1 MTRESTHGPGLTGRS
16 PVGWYRTRVNAA
28 TSPGPCRVY
37 VSEHGNVFMREIA
50 DHLVEALTMSGRSAE
65 VVTDRLPE
73 PLGPGDDPLRQL
85 VVAPH
90 EFFVLFPAGEVDRA
104 RAADHAVCINTEQ
117 QGTPFFDLAM
127 QYARRGRVVLDIN
140 THSLTAIRRMGL
152 AAVHL
157 PLGYVPSMDRWNHVR
172 TRARSIDLGFLGG
185 RTPRREQFIAGA
197 AGQLWEWRTD
207 LRFFSWHRPA
217 RAGQTT
223 FTSGDAKYERLADT
237 RILLNAH
244 RDSEPYFEWARV
256 VEAVANG
263 CVVATET
270 SEGTDP
276 FRSGQH
282 LLMSSLDDL
291 AEQAV
296 ALAFDEPR
304 RRRMADEAY
313 DLLTTRLHQRTL
325 VERALAA
332 AADAIATARPGRSG
346 PGVSEA
352 ARQAAQ
358 RHLPSRRHSRTLPG
372 PAHPTADRQMLD
384 KTTRD
389 LKQAFL
395 GQMQTIRSIERS
407 LATLRHGHPDHLETT
422 ITASVEAC
430 RPAVSVVI
438 PLFNQG
444 HYLREAIDSVVA
456 AAHDPSMSVEV
467 IVVDDHS
474 TDGSLSVA
482 HDVLAE
488 RPWFPITLVA
498 RAANG
503 GLPAARNTGFAHARA
518 SYVFALDADN
528 LVYPNALVELA
539 RHLDDSPGDVV
550 AAYGLLERF
559 DETGALGLT
568 SHLPWDPDLLVHG
581 AFIDAMAMFRKD
593 AWQSLGG
600 YAADDGI
607 YGWEDYDLWLAVA
620 ERRWRASLVTSVVG
634 RYREQ
639 PGSMRKISDID
650 MATNF
655 VTLRERHPR
664 LPWPS

>member
-16 PVGWYRTRVNAA
+16 PLGWYRTRVNAA

-50 DHLVEALTMSGRSAE
+50 DHLVEALTMTGRPAE

-73 PLGPGDDPLRQL
+73 PLAPGDDPMQQL

-90 EFFVLFPAGEVDRA
+90 EFFVLFAAGEVDRV
-104 RAADHAVCINTEQ
+104 RAADHAVCVNTEQ

-140 THSLTAIRRMGL
+140 AHSLAAIRRMGL

-157 PLGYVPSMDRWNHVR
+157 PLGYVPSMDRW
-172 TRARSIDLGFLGG
+172 RADRDRPRSIDLGFLGG
-185 RTPRREQFIAGA
+185 RTPRRERFIGGA

-207 LRFFSWHRPA
+207 LRLFSWHRPVL
-217 RAGQTT
+217 AGNSR
-223 FTSGDAKYERLADT
+223 FTSGDDKYERLADT
-237 RILLNAH
+237 RILLNVH
-244 RDSEPYFEWARV
+244 RDEEPYFEWARV
-256 VEAVANG
+256 VEAMANG
-263 CVVATET
+263 CVIATET
-270 SEGTDP
+270 SEGIEP
-276 FRSGQH
+276 LRSGEH
-282 LLMSSLDDL
+282 LVMTALDDL

-296 ALAFDEPR
+296 ALSFDESR
-304 RRRMADEAY
+304 RSRMAESAY
-313 DLLTTRLHQRTL
+313 ELLTTRLHQRTL
-325 VERALAA
+325 VEAALAA
-332 AADAIATARPGRSG
+332 AADAAAASPTSAAGVSGTAR
-346 PGVSEA
+346 A
-352 ARQAAQ
+352 AVT
-358 RHLPSRRHSRTLPG
+358 RHLPARRHARTLKG
-372 PAHPTADRQMLD
+372 SLYPTADRQMLE
-384 KTTRD
+384 KTARD
-389 LKQAFL
+389 LKLAFL
-395 GQMQTIRSIERS
+395 GQMRTIRSIERS
-407 LATLRHGHPDHLETT
+407 LATLRHGNPDHIDVTT
-422 ITASVEAC
+422 TPAVTGSVP
-430 RPAVSVVI
+430 RVSVVI

-444 HYLREAIDSVVA
+444 HYLGDALESVVS
-456 AAHDPSMSVEV
+456 AAHDPSLPIEV
-467 IVVDDHS
+467 VIVDDHS
-474 TDGSLSVA
+474 TDGSLAVA
-482 HDVLAE
+482 HRMLDE
-488 RPWFPITLVA
+488 RPWLPITLLA

-503 GLPAARNTGFAHARA
+503 GLPAARNTGFVHAGGR
-518 SYVFALDADN
+518 YVFALDADN
-528 LVYPNALVELA
+528 VVYPNAFVTLA
-539 RHLDDSPGDVV
+539 RHLDEAPADVV

-593 AWQSLGG
+593 AWQALGG
-600 YAADDGI
+600 YADDDGI
-607 YGWEDYDLWLAVA
+607 YGWEDYDLWLTAA
-620 ERRWRASLVTSVVG
+620 EGGHRASLVTSVVG